1 MLDELAGETEMSRSS
16 EPTTAGDTDICI
28 AFTRVDKWFGAV
40 QVLHDINF
48 AVTKGEKVV
57 VCGPSGSGKST
68 MIRCINHLEKHEK
81 GRIVVNGIEL
91 TDNKRS
97 IDRVRQDV
105 GMVFQ
110 NFNLYPHLTV
120 LENCTLAPRWVKGVS
135 PKEAESLA
143 LHYLERVRI
152 PDKARFYPSQLSGG
166 QQQRAAIA
174 RSLCMSPK
182 IMLFDEPTSAL
193 DPELV
198 REVLD
203 TMAQLAS
210 DGMTMVCVTH
220 EMGFARKVADRVIF
234 MDAGRIVET
243 APPDEFFGNPRES
256 RTRAFLSQILH

>member
-1 MLDELAGETEMSRSS
+1 MKEIRDQGS
-16 EPTTAGDTDICI
+16 DTDVCVE
-28 AFTRVDKWFGAV
+28 FSHVDKWFGTV
-40 QVLHDINF
+40 QVLYNINF
-48 AVTKGEKVV
+48 AVRKGEKVV

-68 MIRCINHLEKHEK
+68 MIRCINHLERHQK

-110 NFNLYPHLTV
+110 SFNLYPHLTV
-120 LENCTLAPRWVKGVS
+120 LENCTLAPRWVGGVS
-135 PKEAESLA
+135 RKDAEAVA
-143 LHYLERVRI
+143 LRYLERVRI
-152 PDKARFYPSQLSGG
+152 PEKAHSYPSQLSGG
-166 QQQRAAIA
+166 QQQRVAIA
-174 RSLCMSPK
+174 RSLCMNPK

-220 EMGFARKVADRVIF
+220 EMGFARQVADRIIF

-243 APPDEFFGNPRES
+243 APPEEFFGNPRES
-256 RTRAFLSQILH
+256 RTRAYLSQILH